1 MNAGSPLQSHASTE
15 ANRIFGTS
23 KVQTP
28 KPTVQ
33 DAIRATDERSDSVE
47 VKIKR
52 LDAELI
58 KYKEQM
64 GKMRDGPAKDSVK
77 QKAMRILKQ
86 KKLYE
91 GQKDQ
96 LMQQSFNME
105 QASMTTENLKNTIV
119 TVDAMRLANKEMKT
133 QYKKID
139 IDKVEA
145 LQDEMEDLMEQAN
158 EIQETLGRSYGL
170 PEGID
175 DDDLEAELD
184 ALADDLYEEE
194 EEIPSYL
201 QDDVP
206 ELPAT
211 SNLDPLASQPAAE
224 RPAAEPLMRA

>member
-1 MNAGSPLQSHASTE
+1 M
-15 ANRIFGTS
+15 NRIFGTS
-23 KVQTP
+23 KAQTP

-119 TVDAMRLANKEMKT
+119 TVDAMRTANKEMKA

-139 IDKVEA
+139 IDKVEV
-145 LQDEMEDLMEQAN
+145 
-158 EIQETLGRSYGL
+158 ITLYFPS
-170 PEGID
+170 ICKVSV
-175 DDDLEAELD
+175 AQWFM
-184 ALADDLYEEE
+184 
-194 EEIPSYL
+194 IPCF
-201 QDDVP
+201 
-206 ELPAT
+206 
-211 SNLDPLASQPAAE
+211 
-224 RPAAEPLMRA
+224 RPSVKITFTLVLTPTVIRLCKTKWKI

>member
-1 MNAGSPLQSHASTE
+1 M
-15 ANRIFGTS
+15 NRIFGTS
-23 KVQTP
+23 KAQTP

-96 LMQQSFNME
+96 LMQQAFNME

-119 TVDAMRLANKEMKT
+119 TVDAMRTANKEMKA

-224 RPAAEPLMRA
+224 RPATEPLMRA

>member
-1 MNAGSPLQSHASTE
+1 M
-15 ANRIFGTS
+15 NRIFGSS
-23 KVQTP
+23 KAQTP

-119 TVDAMRLANKEMKT
+119 TVDAMRTANKEMKA

-139 IDKVEA
+139 IDRVEA

-211 SNLDPLASQPAAE
+211 SNLDPLASQPVAE
-224 RPAAEPLMRA
+224 KPATEPLMRA